1 MTIGYDD
8 ARALVD
14 DARARALALGKALSI
29 AVVDYGGFEVLV
41 ERMDGARPMTP
52 SIAVAKAYSAAVMQ
66 RPTRMLESWRDSD
79 PVFFTQV
86 GRMGHH
92 PIVAT
97 LGGYTLKRGDT
108 IVGGLGIAGGSA
120 QEDEE
125 IAAAVVAAAG
135 FATDF
140 PAWAGTPKAEP
151 FVTSSRADVSTDRP
165 GRYAKQLVSHLGRR
179 NGGEWSDEN
188 GTGWIQLR
196 TGRAFLA
203 SRPENPP
210 PRGGRR
216 RRRGRRPGVRGP
228 AGGRRGPSP
237 GAVRR

>member
-1 MTIGYDD
+1 MTIRYSD

-14 DARARALALGKALSI
+14 DARTRGLALGKALSI

-66 RPTRMLESWRDSD
+66 RPTRMLENWRTSD

-97 LGGYTLKRGDT
+97 MGGYTLKRDGA
-108 IVGGLGIAGGSA
+108 IVGGIGISGGSP
-120 QEDEE
+120 QEDDQICE
-125 IAAAVVAAAG
+125 AVVAAAG

-140 PAWAGTPKAEP
+140 PAWAGAQAKGE
-151 FVTSSRADVSTDRP
+151 
-165 GRYAKQLVSHLGRR
+165 GRG
-179 NGGEWSDEN
+179 
-188 GTGWIQLR
+188 
-196 TGRAFLA
+196 
-203 SRPENPP
+203 
-210 PRGGRR
+210 
-216 RRRGRRPGVRGP
+216 
-228 AGGRRGPSP
+228 
-237 GAVRR
+237 